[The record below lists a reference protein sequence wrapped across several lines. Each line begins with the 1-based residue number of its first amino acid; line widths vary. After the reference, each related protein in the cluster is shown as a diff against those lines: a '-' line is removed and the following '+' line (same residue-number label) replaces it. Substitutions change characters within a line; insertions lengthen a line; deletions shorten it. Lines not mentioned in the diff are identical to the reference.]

1 VLPAQVRRGRERDS
15 ILAPAAGCPC
25 LAPGERSFP
34 YHGGMDEPGGST
46 QNFLRHGVVEL
57 TFGEPDPGLLPVEL
71 VRRAAEAALA
81 RSAAALA
88 YGQVEGPP
96 GLRHA
101 LARRITA
108 REHVAATAADV
119 FVTGGNSQALE
130 QVMTVF
136 TRPGD
141 VVLVESPTYNLAL
154 GIVRD
159 HPVDIAGVPLD
170 AEGLDVAALEATLD
184 ELAAGGRRARLLYT
198 IPTYHNPAGVCLSE
212 SRRARLLELAKRRDL
227 IVVED
232 DVYRELGYEG
242 PVPASLWALDREAP
256 VIRLGSFSK
265 TLAPGLRVGWA
276 NARPD
281 LLERLAGMGMLESG
295 GGVSYFAAHVVEQV
309 LAASGYDEHV
319 ARLGEVYARRRDA
332 LAAALR
338 EHLPAGCRFAL
349 PAGGFSFAPG
359 ARFCLEG
366 GERLLRLAFS
376 LYSEDTLREGARRLA
391 EAIAAKPA

>member
-1 VLPAQVRRGRERDS
+1 
-15 ILAPAAGCPC
+15 
-25 LAPGERSFP
+25 
-34 YHGGMDEPGGST
+34 MDEPGGIT

-57 TFGEPDPGLLPVEL
+57 TFGEPDPELLPVEL

-88 YGQVEGPP
+88 YGQLEGPP

-136 TRPGD
+136 TVPGD

-159 HPVDIAGVPLD
+159 HPVDIAAVPLD
-170 AEGLDVAALEATLD
+170 AEGLDVAALEATLGK
-184 ELAAGGRRARLLYT
+184 LAAEGRRARLLYT
-198 IPTYHNPAGVCLSE
+198 IPTYHNPTGVCLSE
-212 SRRARLLELAKRRDL
+212 ARRAHLLELARRHDL

-232 DVYRELGYEG
+232 DVYRELVYEG
-242 PVPASLWALDREAP
+242 AAPASLWALDREAP

-276 NARPD
+276 NARAD
-281 LLERLAGMGMLESG
+281 LLGRLAGMGMVESG

-319 ARLGEVYARRRDA
+319 ARLREVYARRRDA
-332 LAAALR
+332 LSAALR

-349 PAGGFSFAPG
+349 PAGGFFVWLELPQGSDASALLPVAEAHGVSFAPG
-359 ARFCLEG
+359 TRFCLEG

-391 EAIAAKPA
+391 AAIAATPA

>member
-1 VLPAQVRRGRERDS
+1 
-15 ILAPAAGCPC
+15 
-25 LAPGERSFP
+25 
-34 YHGGMDEPGGST
+34 MDEPGGIT
-46 QNFLRHGVVEL
+46 QNFLRHRVVEL
-57 TFGEPDPGLLPVEL
+57 TFGEPDPDLLPVEL

-108 REHVAATAADV
+108 RERVAATAADV
-119 FVTGGNSQALE
+119 LVTAGNSQGLE
-130 QVMTVF
+130 QVLTVF
-136 TRPGD
+136 AEPGD

-159 HPVDIAGVPLD
+159 HPVDIVGVPLD
-170 AEGLDVAALEATLD
+170 ADGLDVAALDAQLE
-184 ELAAGGRRARLLYT
+184 ELASAGRRARLLYT
-198 IPTYHNPAGVCLSE
+198 IPTYHNPSGVCLSAP
-212 SRRARLLELAKRRDL
+212 RREGLLALARRHDL

-232 DVYRELGYEG
+232 DVYRELVYEG
-242 PVPASLWALDREAP
+242 SAPPSLWAMDREAP

-276 NARPD
+276 NARAD

-295 GGVSYFAAHVVEQV
+295 GGVSHFAAHVVEQV
-309 LAASGYDEHV
+309 LAAPGYDEHV
-319 ARLGEVYARRRDA
+319 ELLRAVYARRRDA

-349 PAGGFSFAPG
+349 PAGGFFVWLELPEGADAAALLPLAEVRGVSFAPG

-366 GERLLRLAFS
+366 GEGLLRLAFS
-376 LYSEDTLREGARRLA
+376 LYGEDALREGARRLA
-391 EAIAAKPA
+391 AAIAAMPA

>member
-1 VLPAQVRRGRERDS
+1 
-15 ILAPAAGCPC
+15 
-25 LAPGERSFP
+25 
-34 YHGGMDEPGGST
+34 MDEPGGIT

-57 TFGEPDPGLLPVEL
+57 TFGEPDPDLLPVEL

-81 RSAAALA
+81 RSGAALA

-101 LARRITA
+101 LARRITT
-108 REHVAATAADV
+108 RERTAATAADV
-119 FVTGGNSQALE
+119 FVTGGTSQALE

-136 TRPGD
+136 TTPGD

-170 AEGLDVAALEATLD
+170 EEGLDVGALEARLV
-184 ELAAGGRRARLLYT
+184 ELETAGRRARLLYT
-198 IPTYHNPAGVCLSE
+198 IPTYHNPAGVCLSDA
-212 SRRARLLELAKRRDL
+212 RRERLLALATRHGL

-232 DVYRELGYEG
+232 DVYRELVYEG
-242 PVPASLWALDREAP
+242 SAPPSLWALDREAP

-276 NARPD
+276 NARAD

-295 GGVSYFAAHVVEQV
+295 GGVSSFAAHVAEQV
-309 LAASGYDEHV
+309 LAAPGYDDHV
-319 ARLGEVYARRRDA
+319 QKLRAVYGRRRDA
-332 LAAALR
+332 LAAALL
-338 EHLPAGCRFAL
+338 EHLPAGCRFAG
-349 PAGGFSFAPG
+349 PAGGFFVWLELPEGVDAAALLPVAEAHGVSFAPG
-359 ARFCLEG
+359 DRFCLEG

-376 LYSEDTLREGARRLA
+376 LYGEATLQEGARRLA
-391 EAIAAKPA
+391 AAIAAAPASRS

>member
-1 VLPAQVRRGRERDS
+1 
-15 ILAPAAGCPC
+15 
-25 LAPGERSFP
+25 
-34 YHGGMDEPGGST
+34 MDEPGGIT

-57 TFGEPDPGLLPVEL
+57 TFGEPDPDLLPVEL

-81 RSAAALA
+81 RSGAALA

-108 REHVAATAADV
+108 RERVKATAADV
-119 FVTGGNSQALE
+119 LVTGGNSQALE

-136 TRPGD
+136 TEPGD
-141 VVLVESPTYNLAL
+141 VVIVESPTYNLAL
-154 GIVRD
+154 GIFRD
-159 HPVDIAGVPLD
+159 HPVDIAGVRLD
-170 AEGLDVAALEATLD
+170 AEGLDVAALGATLG
-184 ELAAGGRRARLLYT
+184 ELAAAGRRARLLYT
-198 IPTYHNPAGVCLSE
+198 IPTYHNPAGVCLSDA
-212 SRRARLLELAKRRDL
+212 RRTQLLALARRHDL

-232 DVYRELGYEG
+232 DVYRELFYEG
-242 PVPASLWALDREAP
+242 AAPASLWALDREAP

-295 GGVSYFAAHVVEQV
+295 GGGGVSYFAAHVVERV
-309 LAASGYDEHV
+309 LATPGYDEHV
-319 ARLGEVYARRRDA
+319 EMLRRIYVRRRDA
-332 LAAALR
+332 LAAALV
-338 EHLPAGCRFAL
+338 EHLPAGCGFAL
-349 PAGGFSFAPG
+349 PAGGFFVWLELPEGADAAALLPVAEAHGVSFAPG
-359 ARFCLEG
+359 ARFCRSG

-376 LYSEDTLREGARRLA
+376 LYGEDTLREGARRLA
-391 EAIAAKPA
+391 AAIAAASDA

>member
-1 VLPAQVRRGRERDS
+1 
-15 ILAPAAGCPC
+15 
-25 LAPGERSFP
+25 
-34 YHGGMDEPGGST
+34 MDEPGSIT
-46 QNFLRHGVVEL
+46 QNLLRHGVVEL
-57 TFGEPDPGLLPVEL
+57 TFGEPDPELLPVEL
-71 VRRAAEAALA
+71 VRSAAEAALA
-81 RSAAALA
+81 RSGAALA

-119 FVTGGNSQALE
+119 LVTGGISQGLE
-130 QVMTVF
+130 QVLTMF
-136 TRPGD
+136 TEPGD

-154 GIVRD
+154 GIMRD
-159 HPVDIAGVPLD
+159 HPVEVAGVPLD
-170 AEGLDVAALEATLD
+170 ADGLDVAALEVVLD
-184 ELAAGGRRARLLYT
+184 GLESAGRRVRMLYT

-212 SRRARLLELAKRRDL
+212 VRRERLLALSRRRDL
-227 IVVED
+227 LIIED
-232 DVYRELGYEG
+232 DVYRELVYDGSA
-242 PVPASLWALDREAP
+242 PASLWALDREAP

-276 NARPD
+276 NARAD

-295 GGVSYFAAHVVEQV
+295 GGLSYFAAHVVERV
-309 LAASGYDEHV
+309 LAGPGYDEHV
-319 ARLGEVYARRRDA
+319 GRLRASYARRRDA

-349 PAGGFSFAPG
+349 PAGGFFVWLELPEGADASALLPVAEACGVSFAPG

-376 LYSEDTLREGARRLA
+376 LYGEEALREGARRLA
-391 EAIAAKPA
+391 AAIASSSA